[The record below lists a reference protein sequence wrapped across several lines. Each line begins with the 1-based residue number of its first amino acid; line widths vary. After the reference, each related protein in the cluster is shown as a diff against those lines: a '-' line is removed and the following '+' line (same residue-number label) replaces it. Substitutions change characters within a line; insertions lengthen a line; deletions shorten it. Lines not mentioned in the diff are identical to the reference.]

1 MADRASGSQVK
12 QLQLARAARVAG
24 EAFGWHDAVSVS
36 PSVDPARLFWL
47 GSLAS
52 AFVGIVA
59 AVALYT
65 GL

>member
-1 MADRASGSQVK
+1 MAERASGSHAK

-24 EAFGWHDAVSVS
+24 EAFGWHDAASVS

-52 AFVGIVA
+52 AFIGIVA
-59 AVALYT
+59 AAALYK